1 MTKATV
7 LKESIELGLAFSFG
21 ALVPWRGGVRAGA
34 GVVAENYYILICTLR
49 DTLALA

>member
-7 LKESIELGLAFSFG
+7 LKKCIELGLAFSFG
-21 ALVPWRGGVRAGA
+21 ALVHWHGGMRAGA
-34 GVVAENYYILICTLR
+34 GIVAENYILICTLR